1 MRLTTDQIQII
12 RSTALQLLGDRV
24 RVTLFGSR
32 VNDALKGGD
41 VDLMLE
47 VPEAIDEPARVSA
60 RIASR
65 VSRAMNGRRVDVVL
79 KAPNLMHQRPKQ
91 VFHQVRALDNH
102 RRNHRQQPLYEWEHQ
117 FYSESHNQLPHQLL
131 NAE

>member
-79 KAPNLMHQRPKQ
+79 KAPNLMHQPIHDIATRTG
-91 VFHQVRALDNH
+91 V
-102 RRNHRQQPLYEWEHQ
+102 PL
-117 FYSESHNQLPHQLL
+117 
-131 NAE
+131 